1 MQRLLKTEN
10 MQEEKKIILLI
21 TYDNWGFNQ
30 YIADALEEKNYIVKH
45 IDFHSFRYKYPS
57 FFHKALNFFTKN
69 LGIANLKKNHYNQT
83 ILNEI
88 QNINSIDTS
97 IYIKADFLSEKTI
110 RAVNKKSQK
119 SVLIISDSINRYPQT
134 KNIISLFDKVF
145 SFEKRDCKKYDL
157 RFKTNF
163 IYKTSNNTTSEYQYK
178 VFNISSFDKR
188 FPVIK
193 KIAEALYKMKIKSKI
208 IIFTSKENSE
218 PYWEFSKKP
227 LSIEEN
233 NQLLQESEIM
243 LDVSRDGQDGL
254 SFRVFES
261 LGLKKKLITT
271 NKDIVNY
278 DFYNPENI
286 FVIDNIDDIKIP
298 TSFFETPY
306 IDVPQNI
313 LSKYLIENWVNELV
327 E

>member
-10 MQEEKKIILLI
+10 MQEKKIILLI

-57 FFHKALNFFTKN
+57 FFHKAFNFFTKN
-69 LGIANLKKNHYNQT
+69 LGITNLKKNHYNQT

-110 RAVNKKSQK
+110 KKINKKSQK

-145 SFEKRDCKKYDL
+145 SFEKRDCKKYNL
-157 RFKTNF
+157 IFKTNF
-163 IYKTSNNTTSEYQYK
+163 IYKTSNNIPSKYQYK

-208 IIFTSKENSE
+208 IIFTSKENNE
-218 PYWEFSKKP
+218 LYWEFSKKP
-227 LSIEEN
+227 ISIEEN

-243 LDVSRDGQDGL
+243 LDVSRNGQDGL

-278 DFYNPENI
+278 DFYDSENI
-286 FVIDNIDDIKIP
+286 FVIDNINDIKIP

-306 IDVPQNI
+306 IDVPHNI

>member
-1 MQRLLKTEN
+1 

-30 YIADALEEKNYIVKH
+30 YIADALEKKNYTVKH
-45 IDFHSFRYKYPS
+45 IDFHSFRYTYPS
-57 FFHKALNFFTKN
+57 FFHKVFNFFTKN
-69 LGIANLKKNHYNQT
+69 LGIVNLKKNHYNQT

-97 IYIKADFLSEKTI
+97 IYIKADFLADETI
-110 RAVNKKSQK
+110 RAINKKSQK

-134 KNIISLFDKVF
+134 QNIISLFDKVF
-145 SFEKRDCKKYDL
+145 SFEKRDCEKYNL

-163 IYKTSNNTTSEYQYK
+163 IYKTSNSVGNEYKYK

-193 KIAEALYKMKIKSKI
+193 RIAAALYKMNIKSKI
-208 IIFTSKENSE
+208 IIFTSKENNE
-218 PYWEFSKKP
+218 PYLEFSKKP
-227 LSIEEN
+227 LSIDEN
-233 NQLLQESEIM
+233 NQLSEESEIM
-243 LDVSRDGQDGL
+243 LDVSRNGQDGL

-271 NKDIVNY
+271 NKDVVNY
-278 DFYNPENI
+278 DFYNPDNI
-286 FVIDNIDDIKIP
+286 FVIENTEDIKIP
-298 TSFFETPY
+298 ALFFETPY
-306 IDVPQNI
+306 IDVPHKI
-313 LSKYLIENWVNELV
+313 LSKYLIENWVNELI

>member
-1 MQRLLKTEN
+1 

-30 YIADALEEKNYIVKH
+30 YIADALEGKNYDVKH
-45 IDFHSFRYKYPS
+45 INFHSFRYKYPS
-57 FFHKALNFFTKN
+57 FYHKALNFFTKN
-69 LGIANLKKNHYNQT
+69 LGISNLKHIHYNKV
-83 ILNEI
+83 ILGQI
-88 QNINSIDTS
+88 KNIKSIDTS
-97 IYIKADFLSEKTI
+97 IYIKADFLSKKTI
-110 RAVNKKSQK
+110 KAINKKSRQ
-119 SVLIISDSINRYPQT
+119 SVLVISDSINRYPKT
-134 KNIISLFDKVF
+134 KNILSLFDKVF
-145 SFEKRDCKKYDL
+145 SFEKKDCKKYNL

-163 IYKTSNNTTSEYQYK
+163 IYKTIDNLPENYKYK
-178 VFNISSFDKR
+178 VFNISSFDNR

-193 KIAEALYKMKIKSKI
+193 KIAKSIYDMKIKSKI
-208 IIFTSKENSE
+208 IIFTSKENEE
-218 PYWEFSKKP
+218 PYLEFSKNT

-233 NQLLQESEIM
+233 NQFLEESEIM
-243 LDVSRDGQDGL
+243 LDVSRNGQEGL

-286 FVIDNIDDIKIP
+286 FVIENVDDITIP
-298 TSFFETPY
+298 IAFFETSYVDIPE
-306 IDVPQNI
+306 NI
-313 LSKYLIENWVNELV
+313 LNKYFIQNWVDELV

>member
-30 YIADALEEKNYIVKH
+30 YIGDALEKKNYTVKH

-57 FFHKALNFFTKN
+57 FFHKAFNFFTKN
-69 LGIANLKKNHYNQT
+69 LGITNLKKNHYNQT

-163 IYKTSNNTTSEYQYK
+163 IYKTSNNTTSKYQYK

-227 LSIEEN
+227 LTIEEN

-286 FVIDNIDDIKIP
+286 FVIDNINDIRIP

-306 IDVPQNI
+306 IDVPHNI

>member
-1 MQRLLKTEN
+1 
-10 MQEEKKIILLI
+10 MQEEKKTVLLI

-30 YIADALEEKNYIVKH
+30 YIADALEKKNYTLKH

-57 FFHKALNFFTKN
+57 FFHKAFNFFTKN
-69 LGIANLKKNHYNQT
+69 LGIGNLKKNHYNQT

-88 QNINSIDTS
+88 KSLSSIDTS

-110 RAVNKKSQK
+110 KKINKKSQK

-145 SFEKRDCKKYDL
+145 SFEKKDCQKYNL

-163 IYKTSNNTTSEYQYK
+163 IYKTSDTVLNKYQYK

-193 KIAEALYKMKIKSKI
+193 KIAEVLYKMKIKSKI
-208 IIFTSKENSE
+208 IIFTSKENND
-218 PYWEFSKKP
+218 PYLEFSKKP

-233 NQLLQESEIM
+233 NQLLEESEIM

-271 NKDIVNY
+271 NKDVVNY
-278 DFYNPENI
+278 DFYNPKNI
-286 FVIDNIDDIKIP
+286 FVIDNTDDIKIP
-298 TSFFETPY
+298 ESFFETPY
-306 IDVPQNI
+306 IDVPHNI

>member
-1 MQRLLKTEN
+1 

-30 YIADALEEKNYIVKH
+30 YIADALEKKNYTVKH

-57 FFHKALNFFTKN
+57 FFHKAFNFFTKN
-69 LGIANLKKNHYNQT
+69 LGITNLKKNHYNQT

-188 FPVIK
+188 FTVIK

-208 IIFTSKENSE
+208 IIFTSKENNE

-227 LSIEEN
+227 LTIEEN

-278 DFYNPENI
+278 DFYDPENI
-286 FVIDNIDDIKIP
+286 FVIDNIDHIKIP
-298 TSFFETPY
+298 ASFFETPY
-306 IDVPQNI
+306 IDVPHNI

>member
-1 MQRLLKTEN
+1 MQRLQKTEK

-30 YIADALEEKNYIVKH
+30 YIADALEKKNYTVKH

-57 FFHKALNFFTKN
+57 FFHKTFNFFTKN

-163 IYKTSNNTTSEYQYK
+163 IYKTSNNTPSECQYK

-188 FPVIK
+188 FTVIK

-227 LSIEEN
+227 LTIEEN

-278 DFYNPENI
+278 DFYDPENI
-286 FVIDNIDDIKIP
+286 FVIDNIDHIKIP